1 MKKSSEEL
9 LQELQ
14 EVDALIAQKRPLTGA
29 ERQRL
34 KEIRERGFLA
44 NIRKGAVE
52 GKSLK
57 QTISENFKAK
67 VVGIQEK
74 FNPLNIAKALVG
86 KTGASLLGKTFG
98 ASKEN
103 MKYFLG
109 DKKSSS
115 LSSGRKLGGIDVAF
129 YTKVASGQ
137 KEGLRKGDGV
147 ADVAGKLFNLV
158 KNHNEKNKLS
168 FELER
173 NFEQELHEEEERRH
187 KELIEQIKSRQTKKL
202 SKVKTKPTKTTKT
215 TPTPASTPTKT
226 TTTTKPPTTTTA
238 TTTKAPT
245 PTTTPAPTA
254 VKTPGMN
261 LRGGSMK
268 FEGTGAS
275 AGSLA
280 VGGAIAAGGSI
291 GLIIKE
297 EGFAKKAYPDGG
309 KISIGYGHQI
319 KDDEYKQG
327 FIQAGDEKVPISGN
341 KGIDTTI
348 TKEQAQKLLK
358 LDMPRYE
365 NQAIKALTESTW
377 SKLNDN
383 QKAALT
389 SYSYNV
395 GSLAGLKG
403 LKDAIDS
410 GDTTKASE
418 IIRNGIATEQGK
430 PNAVLK
436 ARRAREADLFL
447 SNATAKPVSPA
458 PEIGV
463 ALNKQSVENK
473 DLKGTAK
480 PTNISL
486 NTSQTINNVGAEQ
499 STQILHAGSDL
510 DLPLFMTA

>member
-74 FNPLNIAKALVG
+74 FNPLNIAKSLVG

-137 KEGLRKGDGV
+137 KDGLRKGDPV

-202 SKVKTKPTKTTKT
+202 SKVKTKPTTKT
-215 TPTPASTPTKT
+215 TTAPSAPTTTKAPT
-226 TTTTKPPTTTTA
+226 TTTTKPTTTTS
-238 TTTKAPT
+238 APT
-245 PTTTPAPTA
+245 TTTTPAPTA

-280 VGGAIAAGGSI
+280 IGGAIAAGGTI

-309 KISIGYGHQI
+309 KVSIGYGHQI
-319 KDDEYKQG
+319 KDNEYKQG
-327 FIQAGDEKVPISGN
+327 FIQAGDEQVPISGN
-341 KGIDTTI
+341 KGMDTTI

-358 LDMPRYE
+358 MDMPRYE

-389 SYSYNV
+389 DYSYNV

-403 LKDAIDS
+403 LKEAIDS

>member
-44 NIRKGAVE
+44 NLRKGAIE

-57 QTISENFKAK
+57 QSISEGFKAK

-98 ASKEN
+98 ASKDSL
-103 MKYFLG
+103 KYFLG
-109 DKKSSS
+109 DKKSSMS
-115 LSSGRKLGGIDVAF
+115 LSGKKLGGIDATF

-137 KEGLRKGDGV
+137 KDGLRKGDGV

-158 KNHNEKNKLS
+158 KNHNEQNKLS
-168 FELER
+168 FELQR

-187 KELIEQIKSRQTKKL
+187 KELIEQIKKNQSKKL
-202 SKVKTKPTKTTKT
+202 TKFKSKTTTKT
-215 TPTPASTPTKT
+215 TTSPSTPASTTTKTPTPT
-226 TTTTKPPTTTTA
+226 TTTTKPTTTTPA
-238 TTTKAPT
+238 TTPT
-245 PTTTPAPTA
+245 NTPAPTA
-254 VKTPGMN
+254 VKAPGMN
-261 LRGGSMK
+261 LRGGSMT
-268 FEGTGAS
+268 FGGTGAS

-280 VGGAIAAGGSI
+280 VGGAIAAGGTI

-309 KISIGYGHQI
+309 KVSIGYGHQI
-319 KDDEYKQG
+319 KDAEYKQG
-327 FIQAGDEKVPISGN
+327 FIQAGDEQVPISGN

-348 TKEQAQKLLK
+348 TKDQAQKLLK
-358 LDMPRYE
+358 MDMPRYE

-389 SYSYNV
+389 DYSYNV

-403 LKDAIDS
+403 LKEAIDS

-418 IIRNGIATEQGK
+418 IIKNGIATEQGK

-436 ARRAREADLFL
+436 ARRAREAELFA
-447 SNATAKPVSPA
+447 SNATAKPVPPA
-458 PEIGV
+458 PQTGA
-463 ALNKQSVENK
+463 ALNNQSIENK
-473 DLKGTAK
+473 DLKGTEK
-480 PTNISL
+480 PTNIAL
-486 NTSQTINNVGAEQ
+486 NTSQTINNLGGGQ
-499 STQILHAGSDL
+499 STQVLHAGSDL

>member
-74 FNPLNIAKALVG
+74 FNPLNIAKSLVG
-86 KTGASLLGKTFG
+86 KTGASILGKTFG

-115 LSSGRKLGGIDVAF
+115 LSSGRKLGGIDTAF
-129 YTKVASGQ
+129 YTRVSSGQ
-137 KEGLRKGDGV
+137 KDGLRKGDPV

-158 KNHNEKNKLS
+158 KNHNEQNKLS

-173 NFEQELHEEEERRH
+173 NFEQELHEEDERRH

-202 SKVKTKPTKTTKT
+202 SKVKTKPTTKT
-215 TPTPASTPTKT
+215 TTAPSTPTTTKAPTTT
-226 TTTTKPPTTTTA
+226 TTTTKPTTTTS
-238 TTTKAPT
+238 APT
-245 PTTTPAPTA
+245 TTTTPAPTA

-280 VGGAIAAGGSI
+280 VGGAVAVGGAAGLAIDNIIETGPGYNVVKRPDGAVDKVIGTRNWRNNNPGNIEYGS
-291 GLIIKE
+291 
-297 EGFAKKAYPDGG
+297 FAKQYGAIGSDGRFAIFPTYEAGRKAKEKLIFDGKNYKDLDLKSAIARYAPPSENDTAAYQSKVLG
-309 KISIGYGHQI
+309 AVNGENKRMQDYDSSQRSKILDAMQQMEGY
-319 KDDEYKQG
+319 Y
-327 FIQAGDEKVPISGN
+327 N
-341 KGIDTTI
+341 KNNKIVAI
-348 TKEQAQKLLK
+348 TKGSGTAQ
-358 LDMPRYE
+358 
-365 NQAIKALTESTW
+365 
-377 SKLNDN
+377 
-383 QKAALT
+383 
-389 SYSYNV
+389 
-395 GSLAGLKG
+395 LAQE
-403 LKDAIDS
+403 APP
-410 GDTTKASE
+410 TTGAQIAS
-418 IIRNGIATEQGK
+418 
-430 PNAVLK
+430 
-436 ARRAREADLFL
+436 
-447 SNATAKPVSPA
+447 S
-458 PEIGV
+458 
-463 ALNKQSVENK
+463 SVENK

-480 PTNISL
+480 PTNIAL
-486 NTSQTINNVGAEQ
+486 NTSQTINNVGAGQ